1 MDDTSPATILGII
14 VLVLVLIFVI
24 VALVKAV
31 RIVPQAV
38 ALIVERLGRY
48 SRTLEP
54 GLHLLVPFVDRV
66 RASVDLREQV
76 VSFPPQPVITSDN
89 LVVSIDTVIYF
100 QVTDPKSAVYE
111 IANYITAIEQLT
123 VTTLRNVIG
132 SMDLEQTLTSRDQIN
147 GQLRGVL
154 DEATGRWG
162 IRVNRVEL
170 KSIDPPASVQGSME
184 QQMRAERDRRAAIL
198 TAEGVKQSQI
208 LTAEGEKQSAILRA
222 EGDAQSKILTAEGEA
237 RAILQVFDAIH
248 EGDADPK
255 LLAYQYLQMLPEIAN
270 GTASKL
276 WVVPTEFTAAL
287 GSIAKGF
294 GGVPGISGG
303 GVPGGAAPEQ
313 DAEAAEERAEYRRER
328 ERDRVRFATPSLT
341 DPSEALAEARRL
353 AEAATAD
360 ATSAGTRSGLP
371 FDPGSAR
378 GQYPAGEHQAGR
390 PEPGSATPRPLGGQ
404 SSYAPPP
411 PPPDDEPVTD
421 PPDDE
426 PPTEQPPSF
435 DPRR

>member
-1 MDDTSPATILGII
+1 MDNASPGTIVGYI
-14 VLVLVLIFVI
+14 VLIVVVIFLIT
-24 VALVKAV
+24 ALLRTI
-31 RIVPQAV
+31 RIVPQAT
-38 ALIVERLGRY
+38 ALIIERLGRY
-48 SRTLEP
+48 QKTFEP
-54 GLHLLVPFVDRV
+54 GLHWLVPFVDRV
-66 RASVDLREQV
+66 RAGVDLREQV

-111 IANYITAIEQLT
+111 IANYITGIEQLT
-123 VTTLRNVIG
+123 VTTLRNVVG

-162 IRVNRVEL
+162 VRVNRVEL

-222 EGDAQSKILTAEGEA
+222 EGDAQSRVLRAEGEA

-248 EGDADPK
+248 TGDADPK
-255 LLAYQYLQMLPEIAN
+255 LLAYQYLQMLPQVAN

-287 GSIAKGF
+287 GAISKGF
-294 GGVPGISGG
+294 GGSGIP
-303 GVPGGAAPEQ
+303 GVPGAPVSGPEEEESDATKALRKERMKEMGGAALANA
-313 DAEAAEERAEYRRER
+313 AEALREAQR
-328 ERDRVRFATPSLT
+328 QS
-341 DPSEALAEARRL
+341 
-353 AEAATAD
+353 EAATAD
-360 ATSAGTRSGLP
+360 ATASGTRSGLP
-371 FDPGSAR
+371 FDPSHEA
-378 GQYPAGEHQAGR
+378 GQHPGEPPAPLPPTPAT
-390 PEPGSATPRPLGGQ
+390 EPTV
-404 SSYAPPP
+404 
-411 PPPDDEPVTD
+411 EPTTD
-421 PPDDE
+421 PE
-426 PPTEQPPSF
+426 A
-435 DPRR
+435 